1 MASGYIYSP
10 LPPSTDLDG
19 LAESRLKIPLSAIQ
33 IPHLEWPSFLGMTP
47 NRNIP
52 SLTPKFLFG
61 T

>member
-52 SLTPKFLFG
+52 SLIII
-61 T
+61 